1 MSKKRRKKAGG
12 IVGAMLTS
20 PVMGGSRRRRYY
32 VAALSAFA
40 LLTAVTAASRFNAV
54 RRAAGLRPLP
64 AASLAQATPTPLP
77 LSKEYVYA
85 GGRLVA
91 TEEPAAAPTP
101 TPAGSPPT
109 NLVAAA
115 TSASSVTLTWAAPGA
130 GVLGYVVERR
140 AASGTQEI
148 STGSSSTSFDDTTPS
163 GDYAYLYRVK
173 AVYAGG
179 ASLYS
184 NQDLAT
190 TVMFTDSPLRGVTIK
205 AAHLTELRRAVN
217 AVRRLVPNLGDASWT
232 YPDPVSSPAP
242 QRRAVYLEDVTDL
255 RARLDEALGPLGL
268 PAGGYPS
275 IPTLARGAVVNAD
288 HFEQIRQ
295 RVR

>member
-1 MSKKRRKKAGG
+1 MSKRTKGVERRPREKRPHVGRLKLAAAGLSLC
-12 IVGAMLTS
+12 A
-20 PVMGGSRRRRYY
+20 
-32 VAALSAFA
+32 VAAG
-40 LLTAVTAASRFNAV
+40 VAATRYDTV
-54 RRAAGLRPLP
+54 RRAVGLQPLMVAP
-64 AASLAQATPTPLP
+64 AQQSLP

-115 TSASSVTLTWAAPGA
+115 TSASSVSLSWTAPGA

-140 AASGTQEI
+140 AASGAQEI
-148 STGSSSTSFDDTTPS
+148 PTGSSSTSFNDTTPS

-190 TVMFTDSPLRGVTIK
+190 TVMFTDNSLRGVTIK
-205 AAHLTELRRAVN
+205 AVHLTELRRAVN
-217 AVRRLVPNLGDASWT
+217 AVRRLVPNLGDAPWT